1 MWAKIK
7 KFFKDS
13 ETIFWARLQVFIGAI
28 VAAVLSVANDPT
40 VSEAIKAI
48 LKPEYV
54 PYYVIAFGII
64 TELARRRRADDL

>member
-1 MWAKIK
+1 MWEKIK
-7 KFFKDS
+7 KFFKES

-28 VAAVLSVANDPT
+28 VAAILSVANDP
-40 VSEAIKAI
+40 SINEAIKSV

-64 TELARRRRADDL
+64 TEIARRRRSNL